1 MKLQVILKPLLYH
14 RSLKHNNTLT
24 LKYQI
29 KMPITIHQE
38 KQPNVD
44 SNDEPQEQQSAG
56 ETANDEGQ
64 H

>member
-1 MKLQVILKPLLYH
+1 
-14 RSLKHNNTLT
+14 
-24 LKYQI
+24 
-29 KMPITIHQE
+29 MPITIHQE

-64 H
+64 HQDGIFDQQQ